1 MGGIGSTLQI
11 AKGALAAQQ
20 YGLNVTGNNISNVNN
35 PDYSRQSVQQI
46 NNNPIKYAGYLFGT
60 GVNSSQVTQSVNQLL
75 ENRLTGEKSSL
86 SGFEEAESY
95 IKIIADHF
103 NESSDNSISNVLTD
117 FWNSWNDLSNS
128 PGDDSERLI
137 ILENGQELSE
147 RFNRA
152 YDYLGQVETEINMKL
167 VNAVDRINNITTDIA
182 RLNVDIMG
190 QEQARTS
197 NDKRDQRNSLIDELG
212 QLVDIKVFEQTNGS
226 VVVNVDNGLPIVN
239 GESSYKLAVET
250 DRINWVN
257 SAGKKQDITDK
268 ITGGKIGGW
277 LDIRDTVIPKYQ
289 ADINELS
296 HEVIWAINEQH
307 SQGVG
312 LEYFSNGL
320 TGEYSV
326 GESGWLTSL
335 SYGDKI
341 DHSKNLTMWI
351 EDKTTSNPIY
361 SKIDMDMGVSQAKM
375 LDWQAG
381 AGLTNATTSPVTYKF
396 TVMESGDVS
405 YNLAT
410 LTDGQ
415 RIGQV
420 QSGGSTASDLMR
432 NNDSIA
438 AQTLTIEGGPS
449 GTKTV
454 EIKYGTGDAKQ
465 SAASIAEAL
474 NKIDGINAKAAENS
488 AILDVGG
495 FGAGDGDEISFGIYV
510 DGVTHYE
517 TFIVDSTLGGINEQ
531 FEDAFRGA
539 AKAINGIYNDEDLTL
554 TWDVQDA
561 SATQFTLTSKSGRT
575 IGLEN
580 VTGGGGSINFSGTAV
595 GAVGSAVKTSQI
607 TIGVDKG
614 ISISSNVDQASGGLF
629 PTTPATIRNDIL
641 TPDKGIIA
649 WEQYGINGLS
659 NGQKGFIEVGLI
671 DINGTPINIDGTPI
685 TVQDSSGNELLTFKL
700 DPGKLVA
707 GNTMSLNVNLVNDP
721 ASPSYD
727 PSLPTEAKPD
737 PLEFTIKGTAN
748 SQNSIYQ
755 FKVVN
760 GGTFGTL
767 PNTIAGE
774 SPIKIEWNN
783 GVNSGTFE
791 IKELDPPM
799 TPDVPYNV
807 EVDGMTIKFTE
818 GTLFK
823 NDFFTITTDESG
835 KPISTDSNGKATG
848 EMLSDWHW
856 TLDSFKNQ
864 FNKDGQGMKATINGK
879 NQLELSTSN
888 EYHVIDNV
896 SYSNGSEK
904 NGFSKENIS
913 IDVKDWGAID
923 FQAKNMQFVRGTD
936 GVWRI
941 DNTPTSI
948 SATILPDEGIN
959 DGSDDGTDRGFGVDF
974 NGDNLADIH
983 FSFKKTM
990 TGDGATEDYFAFD
1003 LLKHDSTD
1011 IGFAFSDESGTM
1023 AALGFN
1029 TFFKGSDALTMGL
1042 NDVVKDTN
1050 FVAAATIDSKTGRVY
1065 KGDNSNTLAIADVQF
1080 ESLNMKQWSFTR
1092 GKEPETSMT
1101 TATLNGYYSTML
1113 GSLGV
1118 DAKNIQTSKEFSTLM
1133 VNYITEQRD
1142 SISAV
1147 SLDEEMIK
1155 LMEYQHAFAAA
1166 SKLVKTA
1173 DEMMNTILGLR

>member
-1 MGGIGSTLQI
+1 MG
-11 AKGALAAQQ
+11 
-20 YGLNVTGNNISNVNN
+20 ISN
-35 PDYSRQSVQQI
+35 
-46 NNNPIKYAGYLFGT
+46 
-60 GVNSSQVTQSVNQLL
+60 
-75 ENRLTGEKSSL
+75 
-86 SGFEEAESY
+86 
-95 IKIIADHF
+95 
-103 NESSDNSISNVLTD
+103 
-117 FWNSWNDLSNS
+117 
-128 PGDDSERLI
+128 
-137 ILENGQELSE
+137 
-147 RFNRA
+147 
-152 YDYLGQVETEINMKL
+152 
-167 VNAVDRINNITTDIA
+167 
-182 RLNVDIMG
+182 
-190 QEQARTS
+190 
-197 NDKRDQRNSLIDELG
+197 
-212 QLVDIKVFEQTNGS
+212 
-226 VVVNVDNGLPIVN
+226 
-239 GESSYKLAVET
+239 
-250 DRINWVN
+250 
-257 SAGKKQDITDK
+257 
-268 ITGGKIGGW
+268 
-277 LDIRDTVIPKYQ
+277 
-289 ADINELS
+289 
-296 HEVIWAINEQH
+296 
-307 SQGVG
+307 
-312 LEYFSNGL
+312 
-320 TGEYSV
+320 
-326 GESGWLTSL
+326 
-335 SYGDKI
+335 
-341 DHSKNLTMWI
+341 
-351 EDKTTSNPIY
+351 
-361 SKIDMDMGVSQAKM
+361 AKM
-375 LDWQAG
+375 SDWQAG
-381 AGLTNATTSPVTYKF
+381 AGLTGVTTSPVVYKF
-396 TVMESGDVS
+396 TVMESGEVS

-420 QSGGSTASDLMR
+420 QSGGGTVAELMQ
-432 NNDSIA
+432 NDDSIA

-449 GTKTV
+449 GTQII

-488 AILDVGG
+488 AILNVGG
-495 FGAGDGDEISFGIYV
+495 FAAADGDEISFGIYV
-510 DGVTHYE
+510 DGITHYE
-517 TFIVDSTLGGINEQ
+517 TFTVDPTLGGINEQ
-531 FEDAFRGA
+531 FEDAFRDA

-607 TIGVDKG
+607 TVGVDKG
-614 ISISSNVDQASGGLF
+614 ISISSDVDDANGGLF

-649 WEQYGINGLS
+649 WERYNIDGTSTGVKGL
-659 NGQKGFIEVGLI
+659 IEVGLI
-671 DINGTPINIDGTPI
+671 EDDLTGSPIPI
-685 TVQDSSGNELLTFKL
+685 SLYEDSPADTIELFTFNMSK
-700 DPGKLVA
+700 GELVA
-707 GNTMSLNVNLVNDP
+707 GNTMSLNVNLVDDP
-721 ASPSYD
+721 LGGP
-727 PSLPTEAKPD
+727 PTAQPD

-748 SQNSIYQ
+748 SQNDIYQ
-755 FKVVN
+755 FKVLS
-760 GGTFGTL
+760 GGTIGIL
-767 PNTIAGE
+767 PDTVAGE
-774 SPIKIEWNN
+774 VPIKIEWSN
-783 GVNSGTFE
+783 GINSGTFE
-791 IKELDPPM
+791 IKESDPPL
-799 TPDVPYNV
+799 TPAVPYNV

-835 KPISTDSNGKATG
+835 KPISTNENGKSTG

-864 FNKDGQGMKATINGK
+864 FNKDGQGMRATINGT
-879 NQLELSTSN
+879 NQLQLSTSN
-888 EYHVIDNV
+888 NYHVVDNV
-896 SYSNGSEK
+896 SYSNESEK

-941 DNTPTSI
+941 DNPPTSI

-974 NGDNLADIH
+974 NGDNLEDIH

-1003 LLKHDSTD
+1003 LMKHESTD

-1029 TFFKGSDALTMGL
+1029 TFFKGEDALTMGL

-1050 FVAAATIDSKTGRVY
+1050 FVAAATIDSKTGQVY